1 MKILNTLAWI
11 KIHSIKLSRSGNQN
25 VFLSICWR
33 NIQVWTLVYEVVC
46 TSGFEFLKTFVRI
59 FEMYEFSIAT
69 FIKVLSYQSFDVK
82 CLSQKIGGVWFSLLI
97 NKLIDSWERK
107 IIYENLDCI

>member
-1 MKILNTLAWI
+1 
-11 KIHSIKLSRSGNQN
+11 
-25 VFLSICWR
+25 
-33 NIQVWTLVYEVVC
+33 
-46 TSGFEFLKTFVRI
+46 
-59 FEMYEFSIAT
+59 MYEFSIAT